1 MQGYC
6 GEEKLYP
13 VARHALLPSVQPG
26 TGFLISVEEHINV
39 GRHEVLQE
47 VGRGKKKRT

>member
-6 GEEKLYP
+6 GEEKLYT

-26 TGFLISVEEHINV
+26 TCFLVSGEEDV

-47 VGRGKKKRT
+47 VGRGKK